1 MNYIDL
7 SCPAELFR
15 TAMPT
20 EEIPAATLTLF
31 NLSDRV
37 IVSVEVLLR
46 LLDEDGGET
55 ERLAYRG
62 RALNGRPHS
71 TFLLTAPCAPSQ
83 ELHSIDVIIEKVW
96 FADNEVWRRETGKSV
111 AYISNELPVSPAL
124 TKLKYAA
131 GETAV
136 GYPVKQEG
144 LWLCVCGRPNPDD
157 AEFCARCGR
166 QKEMIF
172 SRFSPEAVEAQIN
185 MKERQLE
192 LNSRSMREDTIRLQ
206 RIREEEYQQKKSR
219 QGTRIRILIAMAA
232 AVALCAGAMFGLSP
246 WLRLR
251 AGHKALEAGNAAGAR
266 EIFEILGDYGN
277 AKEMIAEC
285 DWQIAVETADSG
297 NDAETLAK
305 ASALLRAIPGKPEAI
320 DKANETDLLR
330 ARMLLEQGDWQGAQ
344 EALRLLPE
352 DYTGREELDQKASMI
367 QAAALKEEGN
377 YEEARTIFLSLG
389 DYPGARD
396 QASDCL
402 YKPAQQKME
411 QGDWDGTIDLLNGIM
426 DYLNSRD
433 MTLECHYHKA
443 EELLA
448 AGDAEGAS
456 REFLLAG
463 DWSDAKER
471 CKALT
476 YAQAEDLYTAGDI
489 KAAQSLYASIPD
501 YLDSNEKDQAC
512 RYELARDAA
521 DDREFTLAL
530 ELLRDIPDEY
540 KKTGEVRAQASYEKA
555 KAAIRREEWTE
566 AAELLG
572 SLDRQALRRQY
583 RDMENLY
590 LQACE
595 KAGIDP
601 YPETPAPPETESS
614 ADASQPAADES
625 SAPAESAGPQP
636 EPTETPPPNPF
647 LVTEDDQQ

>member
-71 TFLLTAPCAPSQ
+71 TFLLTAPCAPSD
-83 ELHSIDVIIEKVW
+83 ELHSIDVVIEKVW
-96 FADNEVWRRETGKSV
+96 YADNEVWRREPGKSI

-136 GYPVKQEG
+136 GYPTEQEG
-144 LWLCVCGRPNPDD
+144 LWLCVCGRPNPED

-166 QKEMIF
+166 PKEMIF

-185 MKERQLE
+185 MKERQLD

-232 AVALCAGAMFGLSP
+232 SVALCAGAYFGLSP
-246 WLRLR
+246 WLRMMSGR
-251 AGHKALEAGNAAGAR
+251 EALAAGNAAAAR
-266 EIFEILGDYGN
+266 ETFLMLGNYGN

-285 DWQIAVETADSG
+285 DWQIALQTADSG

-305 ASALLRAIPGKPEAI
+305 ASALLRVIPGKPEAI

-344 EALRLLPE
+344 EALLLLPE
-352 DYTGREELDQKASMI
+352 DYEGKGELERKAAMG
-367 QAAALKEEGN
+367 QATALKAEEK
-377 YEEARTIFLSLG
+377 YEEARTIFLSLS
-389 DYPGARD
+389 DYPGARE
-396 QASDCL
+396 QAADCL
-402 YKPAQQKME
+402 YKPAQKLME
-411 QGDWDGTIDLLNGIM
+411 QGDWDGTIDMLSGIP
-426 DYLNSRD
+426 DYLNSRE

-443 EELLA
+443 EDLLA
-448 AGDAEGAS
+448 AGDRPGAS

-476 YAQAEDLYTAGDI
+476 YEQADECYAAGDI
-489 KAAQSLYASIPD
+489 KTAQSLFASIPD
-501 YLDSNEKDQAC
+501 YMDSNERNQEC
-512 RYELARDAA
+512 RYKLAAEAA
-521 DDREFTLAL
+521 DDREYTLAL
-530 ELLRDIPDEY
+530 ELLRDIPDDY
-540 KKTGEVRAQASYEKA
+540 KKTGSIRAEATYEKA
-555 KAAIRREEWTE
+555 KAATRREEWTE

-572 SLDRQALRRQY
+572 SLDRQALKRQY
-583 RDMENLY
+583 RDIENLY

-595 KAGIDP
+595 KAGINP
-601 YPETPAPPETESS
+601 YPETPAPTEPDSPTENPDNTPAP
-614 ADASQPAADES
+614 ADGGQPAA
-625 SAPAESAGPQP
+625 
-636 EPTETPPPNPF
+636 EPTETPAPDPF
-647 LVTEDDQQ
+647 LVTEDEQP

>member
-7 SCPAELFR
+7 SCPAEIFR

-20 EEIPAATLTLF
+20 EEIPAATVTLF

-71 TFLLTAPCAPSQ
+71 TFLLTVPCAPAEDLDSV
-83 ELHSIDVIIEKVW
+83 DVIIEKVW
-96 FADNEVWRRETGKSV
+96 YADNEVWRREPGKGIM
-111 AYISNELPVSPAL
+111 YIPNNLPVSPAL

-136 GYPVKQEG
+136 GYPTEQEG
-144 LWLCVCGRPNPDD
+144 LWLCVCGRPNPKEADI
-157 AEFCARCGR
+157 CARCGR

-172 SRFSPEAVEAQIN
+172 SRFSPEAVEAQVT
-185 MKERQLE
+185 MKERQLD

-206 RIREEEYQQKKSR
+206 RIREEEYHQQQSR
-219 QGTRIRILIAMAA
+219 RGSRIRILIAMAA
-232 AVALCAGAMFGLSP
+232 SVALCAGAYFGLSP

-251 AGHKALEAGNAAGAR
+251 AGYRALETGNPSGAK
-266 EIFEILGDYGN
+266 EVFQILGDYGN

-285 DWQIAVETADSG
+285 DWQIALETADSG

-305 ASALLRAIPGKPEAI
+305 ASALLRVIPGKPEAI

-344 EALRLLPE
+344 EAMLLLPE
-352 DYTGREELDQKASMI
+352 DYQGRRELEQKAGMA
-367 QAAALKEEGN
+367 QGTALKAEEK
-377 YEEARTIFLSLG
+377 YEEAREIFLSLG
-389 DYPGARD
+389 DYAGARE

-402 YKPAQQKME
+402 YLPARKRME
-411 QGDWDGTIDLLNGIM
+411 QGDWDGTIEILSGIQ
-426 DYLNSRD
+426 DYLNSRG

-448 AGDAEGAS
+448 AGDLEGAS
-456 REFLLAG
+456 REFLMAG

-476 YAQAEDLYTAGDI
+476 YAQAEERYNAGDI
-489 KAAQSLYASIPD
+489 KTAQSLFASIPD
-501 YLDSNEKDQAC
+501 YLDSNARDQAC
-512 RYELARDAA
+512 RYELAADAA
-521 DDREFTLAL
+521 DDREFSLAL
-530 ELLRDIPDEY
+530 ELLRDIPDDY
-540 KKTGEVRAQASYEKA
+540 KKTGALRAQATYEKA
-555 KAAIRREEWTE
+555 RAAIRREEWAE

-572 SLDRQALRRQY
+572 SLDRQGLRRQY
-583 RDMENLY
+583 RDIENLY

-595 KAGIDP
+595 KAGINP
-601 YPETPAPPETESS
+601 YPETPAPPETTEQPE
-614 ADASQPAADES
+614 APAENTEQPAA
-625 SAPAESAGPQP
+625 
-636 EPTETPPPNPF
+636 EPTETPTPDPF
-647 LVTEDDQQ
+647 LVTEEDQP